1 MLLQAGCLSVRLFLI
16 VRYRVKTASN
26 YKFPKMSLLL
36 GYLKKFLVLVA
47 EHHNGQVDL
56 RY

>member
-1 MLLQAGCLSVRLFLI
+1 MLLQADCLSVCLFLV

-26 YKFPKMSLLL
+26 YKLHKMSLLL
-36 GYLKKFLVLVA
+36 GYLKNFLVLVA